1 MLKITVPEREYFNE
15 DTQEFVIMK
24 KQELVLEHSLISI
37 SKWESKWHKPFLST
51 SKKTDEEFADYIR
64 CMTLNT
70 VDDNV
75 YTSITN
81 SNMNDILEY
90 IDDSYTATTFADS
103 KTAATSS
110 EIITSEIIYYWMIL
124 NEIPFECQ
132 KWHINRLLTLI
143 KVCSIKNAPSKK
155 MSKNDILSQ
164 NMSLNKMRR
173 AMLHSKG

>member
-15 DTQEFVIMK
+15 DTQEFVMMK

-51 SKKTDEEFADYIR
+51 SKKTDEEFADYIK

-70 VDDNV
+70 VDDSV

-90 IDDSYTATTFADS
+90 IDDSYTATTFTDS
-103 KTAATSS
+103 KTAASS
-110 EIITSEIIYYWMIL
+110 SDIITSEIIYYWMIL